1 LLGLL
6 EDGEGEE
13 GGGLAEGGAGGV
25 EFFVGDD
32 VGQGRVVGV
41 LGRAVG
47 EGGAQGGE
55 LAAAVA
61 LGLGQVAGEARGLAG
76 GEGLVGLEGD
86 DSPELVAFAASL
98 RRRGSCDVTFL
109 HLYWPTWGRQGY
121 WMDELQAL
129 KQSGKA
135 RAVGISVQTCWS

>member
-1 LLGLL
+1 
-6 EDGEGEE
+6 
-13 GGGLAEGGAGGV
+13 LAEGGAGGV
-25 EFFVGDD
+25 EFLVGDD

-76 GEGLVGLEGD
+76 GEGLVGGVGLEEGGVVGD
-86 DSPELVAFAASL
+86 GSGIGCDGGTEFLFLVVEADQAA
-98 RRRGSCDVTFL
+98 
-109 HLYWPTWGRQGY
+109 
-121 WMDELQAL
+121 E
-129 KQSGKA
+129 
-135 RAVGISVQTCWS
+135 GIR